1 MKRFNLSIPYS
12 IVSAILV
19 LALGVFGHVYAA
31 ESGGHTSGGH
41 TSGGHSGGSHG
52 GGHSGGSSGGHDS
65 GHDHD
70 TGDDHGGRGSGGK
83 GRHRY
88 GRTGGHG
95 HSHDV
100 ARDVAYGVE
109 TRIFR
114 GGRPV
119 WAQEG
124 LPEVELGRLN
134 VGRAPAFV
142 LIRAEG
148 KALDEY
154 TEAMANLYNLSAEEA
169 AALLE
174 ANYRNIA
181 RIDSPVQNLAMYR
194 DVMVYGETQLPGVTP
209 VSTYDLA
216 AIFLGS
222 ASDKNIPVSEDTV
235 IAINRILGLV
245 EMSEQDVAT
254 LAGKAET
261 VRASILVGHG
271 DVTHEEPTTH

>member
-1 MKRFNLSIPYS
+1 MKRFKFSIPYS
-12 IVSAILV
+12 IASAIFALS
-19 LALGVFGHVYAA
+19 LGVFGHVHAA
-31 ESGGHTSGGH
+31 ETGGHTSGGH
-41 TSGGHSGGSHG
+41 TSGGHGG
-52 GGHSGGSSGGHDS
+52 GGSSGGHGGGHDS

-83 GRHRY
+83 GRARH

-124 LPEVELGRLN
+124 IPEVELGRLN

-148 KALDEY
+148 KALEEY
-154 TEAMANLYNLSAEEA
+154 TDAMTNLYNLSAEEA

-174 ANYRNIA
+174 ANYSNIA

-209 VSTYDLA
+209 TSTYDLA

-245 EMSEQDVAT
+245 EMDEQDVTT

>member
-1 MKRFNLSIPYS
+1 MKRFKISIPYT
-12 IVSAILV
+12 ITSAILA
-19 LALGVFGHVYAA
+19 LSLGVFGQVYAA

-41 TSGGHSGGSHG
+41 TSGGHG
-52 GGHSGGSSGGHDS
+52 GGHSGGGSSGGHDS

-70 TGDDHGGRGSGGK
+70 TGDDDHGGRGSGGK
-83 GRHRY
+83 GRNRY

-100 ARDVAYGVE
+100 ARDVAYSVE

-124 LPEVELGRLN
+124 IPEVELGRLN

-142 LIRAEG
+142 LARAEG
-148 KALDEY
+148 KALEEY
-154 TEAMANLYNLSAEEA
+154 TDAMANLYNLSAEQA

-174 ANYRNIA
+174 SNYSNIA

-194 DVMVYGETQLPGVTP
+194 DVMVYGETQLPGVAP
-209 VSTYDLA
+209 ASTVDLA

-245 EMSEQDVAT
+245 EMSEQDIAT

-271 DVTHEEPTTH
+271 DVTHEEPTGH

>member
-1 MKRFNLSIPYS
+1 MKRFKISIPYT
-12 IVSAILV
+12 ITSAILA
-19 LALGVFGHVYAA
+19 LSLGVFGQVYAA

-41 TSGGHSGGSHG
+41 TSGGHG
-52 GGHSGGSSGGHDS
+52 GGHSGGGSSGGHDS

-70 TGDDHGGRGSGGK
+70 TGDDDHGGRGSGGK
-83 GRHRY
+83 GRNRY

-100 ARDVAYGVE
+100 ARDVSYSIE

-124 LPEVELGRLN
+124 IPEVELGRLN

-142 LIRAEG
+142 LSRAEG
-148 KALDEY
+148 KALEEY
-154 TEAMANLYNLSAEEA
+154 TDAMANLYNLSAEQA

-174 ANYRNIA
+174 SNYANIA

-194 DVMVYGETQLPGVTP
+194 DVLVYGETQLPGVAP
-209 VSTYDLA
+209 ASTVDLA

-245 EMSEQDVAT
+245 EMSEQDIAT

-271 DVTHEEPTTH
+271 DVTHEEPTGH

>member
-1 MKRFNLSIPYS
+1 MKRFKLSIPYS
-12 IVSAILV
+12 ITSAILA
-19 LALGVFGHVYAA
+19 LSLGVFGQVYAA

-41 TSGGHSGGSHG
+41 TSGGHSSGGHG
-52 GGHSGGSSGGHDS
+52 GGSSGGHGGGHDS

-83 GRHRY
+83 GRSRY

-100 ARDVAYGVE
+100 ARDVSYSVE

-124 LPEVELGRLN
+124 IPEVELGRLN

-142 LIRAEG
+142 LSRAEG
-148 KALDEY
+148 KALEEY
-154 TEAMANLYNLSAEEA
+154 TDAMANLYNLSAEQA
-169 AALLE
+169 AVLLE
-174 ANYRNIA
+174 SNYRGVA

-194 DVMVYGETQLPGVTP
+194 EVMVYGETQLPGVAP
-209 VSTYDLA
+209 ASTYDLA

-222 ASDKNIPVSEDTV
+222 ASDKNIPVSDDTV

-245 EMSEQDVAT
+245 EMSEQDIAT